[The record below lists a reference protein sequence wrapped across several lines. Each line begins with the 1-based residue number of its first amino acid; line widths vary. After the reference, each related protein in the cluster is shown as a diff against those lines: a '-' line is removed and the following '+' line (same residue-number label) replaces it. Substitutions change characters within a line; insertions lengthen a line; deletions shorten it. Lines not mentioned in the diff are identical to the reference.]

1 MGNKLFEQVCLA
13 IEQYKY
19 PEAIRFLNELESNE
33 ELSKSDLNL
42 SHLYRATALNG
53 IGDYPEALKF
63 AKKSY
68 RGYRN
73 QGKTSNLL
81 EALLIMGY
89 STSWL
94 GNIELGFQYI
104 DEAEDIL
111 INLPDLT
118 EKQQNKYKAMLYI
131 SRGCGYVQQ
140 GKTEQVYESAR
151 SALKIGEPIN
161 DKQIIARSNYQLGSY
176 YTFFNIDLNLAMY
189 HTKQCQLL
197 LYELDNKPLLALNLV
212 TLGCICI
219 MKGELN
225 QALMFHEQALDN
237 TNILM
242 IKMSIFNNI
251 AMIHSQQGDLN
262 KALEFLKNAFEFATK
277 VKNPYILMTTITSII
292 EVNVLM
298 GRIEEAYVHLN
309 SLKTFAEKEENELAP
324 LYVRFSEAL
333 ILKSSNRIQN
343 RAKAQAIFG
352 EIAQIEKLPGELLL
366 KTLLNLCDLL
376 LDEFRINFNMKV
388 LEELNP
394 LLDKLIIIA
403 EKIGSFWILAETY
416 LLLAKLALLKADLK
430 KARKILTEAQ
440 EMAEKYN
447 LTLLAGKISVEH
459 DILLRNLEIWEQL
472 SVANAPINKKLELVN
487 LDKQIENMIL
497 NRRNE
502 TLHIKDEEPINLLIL
517 SEGGTSVFSHYF
529 IEQKPFESHI
539 FGGFITTIDYFIKEV
554 FSEGLD
560 RAMFGEYTLLMKS
573 ISPFFIIYIFK
584 GDSYYAH
591 QRIKYFMQ
599 NIQKKEEIWQKLIKS
614 VERNKIV
621 KMNEI
626 PPLDT
631 LIVDTFVEK
640 NVIIEKI

>member
-1 MGNKLFEQVCLA
+1 MGSKLFEQVNLA

-19 PEAIRFLNELESNE
+19 QEAINILNELESNE
-33 ELSKSDLNL
+33 ELSKSDQIL
-42 SHLYRATALNG
+42 SHYYRATALNG
-53 IGDYPEALKF
+53 MGDYPEALKY

-73 QGKTSNLL
+73 QGQSSHLL
-81 EALLIMGY
+81 ETLIIMGY
-89 STSWL
+89 ANCWL
-94 GNIELGFQYI
+94 GNTELGFQYI
-104 DEAEDIL
+104 DEAEDML
-111 INLPDLT
+111 GNLPDIR
-118 EKQQNKYKAMLYI
+118 EKQQNKYEAMLYI
-131 SRGCGYVQQ
+131 SRGCGYLQQ
-140 GKTEQVYESAR
+140 GKTEQLFESAR
-151 SALKIGEPIN
+151 SALKISEYIN
-161 DKQIIARSNYQLGSY
+161 DKQIMARSNYQLGSY

-189 HTKQCQLL
+189 HSKQCQLL

-237 TNILM
+237 TNIIM
-242 IKMSIFNNI
+242 IKMSIFNNLS
-251 AMIHSQQGDLN
+251 MIYSQQGDFD
-262 KALEFLKNAFEFATK
+262 KALEVLKNAFELAKK

-292 EVNVLM
+292 EVNVLID
-298 GRIEEAYVHLN
+298 RIEEASVYLDL
-309 SLKTFAEKEENELAP
+309 LKGFAEKGENELTP
-324 LYVRFSEAL
+324 LYARFSEAL

-343 RAKAQAIFG
+343 RAKAQAIFE
-352 EIAQIEKLPGELLL
+352 EIAQIEKLPGELSI

-376 LDEFRINFNMKV
+376 LDEFRINFDVKV

-403 EKIGSFWILAETY
+403 EKIASFWILAETY
-416 LLLAKLALLKADLK
+416 LLLAKLALLKTDLK

-459 DILLRNLEIWEQL
+459 DTLLRNLEIWEQL

-502 TLHIKDEEPINLLIL
+502 TLHISDEEPVNLLIL
-517 SEGGTSVFSHYF
+517 SEGGTSIFSHYF
-529 IEQKPFESHI
+529 IEQKSFESHI
-539 FGGFITTIDYFIKEV
+539 FGGFITTIDYFIREV

-560 RAMFGEYTLLMKS
+560 RAMFGEYTLLMKL

-599 NIQKKEEIWQKLIKS
+599 SIQKKEDIWQKLIKS
-614 VERNKIV
+614 VERNKTV
-621 KMNEI
+621 KTNEI

-631 LIVDTFVEK
+631 LIIDIFVEK